1 MALGSEIRRIAREQA
16 REPDAVTLELERA
29 LVDAAAEAWGRERE
43 LEARFNPDTNA
54 IDVYQVV
61 RVVERVEPSRATTEM
76 DLATAAA
83 LGGEPGDELLLQVFY
98 RDEDADQ
105 AVHTSQQRY
114 AQQLPP
120 LDILAAGLPFAG
132 RPEWMR
138 PLWPH
143 RRMSWRFGRPITLP
157 PLPEALDMI
166 SRLLDETGAEV
177 QRAGASPAQLELA
190 RDLGPTASDLVAL
203 HERFGPS
210 EGGDAEPLTWR
221 GCALLSL
228 TDALVHRDEMNH
240 VMQVLREGG
249 EVEQA
254 WWNASWLPVFGL
266 YGATVYCLDL
276 STGAVVKWAKDASAP
291 TVEAPSLEAWLGV
304 IAIAAR
310 SGLLAWEPKGMG
322 LHFDFELD
330 PRADQ
335 WFDALLRL
343 ALPGF
348 PQRPEL

>member
-1 MALGSEIRRIAREQA
+1 MRLGSEIGRIAREQA
-16 REPDAVTLELERA
+16 RESDAVTLELERA
-29 LVDAAAEAWGRERE
+29 VVDAAAEAWGRERE

-76 DLATAAA
+76 DLETAAA

-105 AVHTSQQRY
+105 AVLTSQQPY
-114 AQQLPP
+114 AQLLPP
-120 LDILAAGLPFAG
+120 LDVLAAGLPFAG

-143 RRMSWRFGRPITLP
+143 RRMPWRFGRPVNLP
-157 PLPEALDMI
+157 SLPEALDMI
-166 SRLLDETGAEV
+166 SRFLAERGAEV
-177 QRAGASPAQLELA
+177 QRAGASPEQLELA
-190 RDLGPTASDLVAL
+190 RKLGPTTSGLVAL

-210 EGGDAEPLTWR
+210 EAGDAEPLTWR
-221 GCALLSL
+221 GCELLSL
-228 TDALVHRDEMNH
+228 ADALAHRDMMNH
-240 VMQVLREGG
+240 VMKVLREGG
-249 EVEQA
+249 EVDEA

-266 YGATVYCLDL
+266 DGAAYCLDL
-276 STGAVVKWAKDASAP
+276 STGAVVKWAKDAAGP

-310 SGLLAWEPKGMG
+310 SGLLAWEPRGMG

-335 WFDALLRL
+335 WFYALLSL

-348 PQRPEL
+348 PQRPEV